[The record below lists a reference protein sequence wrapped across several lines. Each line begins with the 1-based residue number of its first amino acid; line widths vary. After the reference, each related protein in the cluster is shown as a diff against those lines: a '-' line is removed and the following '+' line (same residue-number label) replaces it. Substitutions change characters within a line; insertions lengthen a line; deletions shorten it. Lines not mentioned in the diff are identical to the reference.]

1 MDELMIEVRS
11 RHEFGLPEHYVKF
24 CACLTD
30 YANNRK
36 EDIDLR
42 MDFNEFLMAQWKMS
56 IVNDYL
62 KKHRLCDVEEEAIDA
77 VGAIKRVTRDS
88 VPVASSTRNESIWY
102 KLFRKPFKKNIKNET

>member
-1 MDELMIEVRS
+1 MIEVRS
-11 RHEFGLPEHYVKF
+11 RHGFGLPEHFVKF
-24 CACLTD
+24 CNCLTNF
-30 YANNRK
+30 ANNRK

-42 MDFNEFLMAQWKMS
+42 MDFYEFLNAQWKMNV
-56 IVNDYL
+56 VNDYL

-102 KLFRKPFKKNIKNET
+102 KLFRKPFKKSIKNET